1 MQRQKNVQYDD
12 DDLYDE
18 EDDYGEEPREEYT
31 AEDKDNFA
39 TLTPVV
45 RAELEEAGLSASDA
59 DIQESLWHYYWDV
72 GKSVSYLKNARTPRQ
87 QQDKTGS
94 AKKEKSKSKFDQ
106 AAENSAEK
114 AGEYHLSFN
123 PLFAGSRRCHEHGI
137 MYPSG
142 TRGIPIMPPMSVA
155 DWFRDVPWSNVPSEV
170 QGHLEPSVPARP
182 SPKLLGGSTK
192 LAKLAEER
200 RRKAA
205 NETKEAP
212 SPASTSALS
221 SLDRLSKP
229 REVTKENTIPE
240 PRPEPKKYPI
250 RKKREP
256 TPPPKEPTPPPP
268 EPEEDLP
275 DLRASPT
282 KFGMTLSTS
291 LTNGI
296 HAPRMTL
303 SDMLGDSK
311 DTEDP
316 FKGLSPDDVVFKAQ
330 GHSKGMNNKSKQ
342 QSAGGG
348 LEKKT
353 EQLKLSEPAA
363 PPQPK
368 VKSKGLDVPKLWVA
382 DKAARKGEAAFVV
395 IGHVDHGKSTLMGRL
410 LLDTGAVS
418 QRDIDRYQKQ
428 AAELGKSSFSLAW
441 VMDTGSE
448 ERERGVTVDI
458 AQHHFSADSADFTIL
473 DAPGH
478 RDFVPNM
485 IGGASMADLA
495 VLVVDANQLES
506 GMKGQTREHVLLAR
520 AVGIK
525 KVVVAVNKLDATAPE
540 PWSQNTFAD
549 VGKKVQTFLSE
560 VGYSEID
567 LSIVPC
573 SGLNGEN
580 VAKPPPSSGPSAW
593 IPHNHPT
600 LLQALEHSV
609 PSLPTE
615 TAIHS
620 PLRLQIADVFRG
632 GITNPLSI
640 AGRLRT
646 GHCQVG
652 DVLTVL
658 PAHETAAV
666 RGIEVGAE
674 PRGYA
679 VANEVVTLH
688 ITEIDPIRL
697 RTGDLVCSSAA
708 KPVQVVKSFTARI
721 QALESLLPQAVDV
734 HLGRLHAP
742 GGISHLV
749 YTLDEAG
756 QALKRKPRM
765 VREGQK
771 AVVRVS
777 LGDDGQPVEVGE
789 RVVLRSAGGTVAF
802 GRVEEQTG

>member
-1 MQRQKNVQYDD
+1 
-12 DDLYDE
+12 
-18 EDDYGEEPREEYT
+18 
-31 AEDKDNFA
+31 
-39 TLTPVV
+39 
-45 RAELEEAGLSASDA
+45 
-59 DIQESLWHYYWDV
+59 
-72 GKSVSYLKNARTPRQ
+72 
-87 QQDKTGS
+87 
-94 AKKEKSKSKFDQ
+94 
-106 AAENSAEK
+106 
-114 AGEYHLSFN
+114 
-123 PLFAGSRRCHEHGI
+123 
-137 MYPSG
+137 
-142 TRGIPIMPPMSVA
+142 
-155 DWFRDVPWSNVPSEV
+155 
-170 QGHLEPSVPARP
+170 RP

-205 NETKEAP
+205 SETKEAP

-229 REVTKENTIPE
+229 REASKENETPE
-240 PRPEPKKYPI
+240 PKPEPKKYPI

-268 EPEEDLP
+268 EPEEELP

-282 KFGMTLSTS
+282 EFGMTLSTS
-291 LTNGI
+291 PTNGI
-296 HAPRMTL
+296 HGPQMTL
-303 SDMLGDSK
+303 KDMLGDSK
-311 DTEDP
+311 DAEDP
-316 FKGLSPDDVVFKAQ
+316 FKGPSPDDVVFKAQ
-330 GHSKGMNNKSKQ
+330 GHSKGMNNKGKQ
-342 QSAGGG
+342 QSAGDG

-353 EQLKLSEPAA
+353 EQLKLSEPSA

-368 VKSKGLDVPKLWVA
+368 VKSKGLDVPKLWAADVA
-382 DKAARKGEAAFVV
+382 NRKGEAAFVV

-428 AAELGKSSFSLAW
+428 AAELGKSSFALAW

-495 VLVVDANQLES
+495 VLVVDANQLDS

-540 PWSQNTFAD
+540 HWSQDTFAD
-549 VGKKVQTFLSE
+549 VSGRVQTFLSE
-560 VGYSEID
+560 VGYSGDDIA
-567 LSIVPC
+567 IVPC

-593 IPHNHPT
+593 VANHHPT
-600 LLQALEHSV
+600 ILQALERSV
-609 PSLPTE
+609 PAPQTE
-615 TAIHS
+615 EAIK
-620 PLRLQIADVFRG
+620 PAFRLQIADVFRG

-652 DVLTVL
+652 DVLIVQ
-658 PAHETAAV
+658 PAGETAAI

-674 PRGYA
+674 PRDYA
-679 VANEVVTLH
+679 IAHEVVTLH
-688 ITEIDPIRL
+688 ITEIDPIHL
-697 RTGDLVCSSAA
+697 RTGDLVCSSVA
-708 KPVQVVKSFTARI
+708 KPVQVVKTFTARI
-721 QALESLLPQAVDV
+721 QALESLLPQTVDV

-742 GGISHLV
+742 GSISHLM

-756 QALKRKPRM
+756 QQLKRKPRM

-771 AVVRVS
+771 AVVKVS
-777 LGDDGQPVEVGE
+777 LSDGQPVEVGE
-789 RVVLRSAGGTVAF
+789 RVVLRSAGGTVAY
-802 GRVEEQTG
+802 GTIEETF

>member
-18 EDDYGEEPREEYT
+18 EDDYGEEPQEEYT

-45 RAELEEAGLSASDA
+45 RAELEEAGLSVSDA

-87 QQDKTGS
+87 QQDKTGG

-106 AAENSAEK
+106 AAEKSAEK
-114 AGEYHLSFN
+114 AGS
-123 PLFAGSRRCHEHGI
+123 
-137 MYPSG
+137 
-142 TRGIPIMPPMSVA
+142 PIMPAMSAA
-155 DWFRDVPWSNVPSEV
+155 DWFRDVPWSDVPSEI
-170 QGHLEPSVPARP
+170 QGHLEPSLPARP

-205 NETKEAP
+205 SETKEAP
-212 SPASTSALS
+212 SPASSSALS

-229 REVTKENTIPE
+229 REVAKENESPQ

-268 EPEEDLP
+268 EPEEELP
-275 DLRASPT
+275 DLRAST
-282 KFGMTLSTS
+282 AANISG
-291 LTNGI
+291 
-296 HAPRMTL
+296 
-303 SDMLGDSK
+303 
-311 DTEDP
+311 
-316 FKGLSPDDVVFKAQ
+316 KG
-330 GHSKGMNNKSKQ
+330 KQ
-342 QSAGGG
+342 QSAGDG

-368 VKSKGLDVPKLWVA
+368 VKSKGLDVPKLWAA

-428 AAELGKSSFSLAW
+428 AAELGKSSFALAW

-540 PWSQNTFAD
+540 PWSQDTFAD
-549 VGKKVQTFLSE
+549 VSKKVQTFLSE
-560 VGYSEID
+560 
-567 LSIVPC
+567 
-573 SGLNGEN
+573 
-580 VAKPPPSSGPSAW
+580 
-593 IPHNHPT
+593 
-600 LLQALEHSV
+600 
-609 PSLPTE
+609 
-615 TAIHS
+615 
-620 PLRLQIADVFRG
+620 
-632 GITNPLSI
+632 
-640 AGRLRT
+640 
-646 GHCQVG
+646 
-652 DVLTVL
+652 
-658 PAHETAAV
+658 
-666 RGIEVGAE
+666 
-674 PRGYA
+674 
-679 VANEVVTLH
+679 
-688 ITEIDPIRL
+688 
-697 RTGDLVCSSAA
+697 
-708 KPVQVVKSFTARI
+708 
-721 QALESLLPQAVDV
+721 
-734 HLGRLHAP
+734 
-742 GGISHLV
+742 
-749 YTLDEAG
+749 
-756 QALKRKPRM
+756 
-765 VREGQK
+765 
-771 AVVRVS
+771 
-777 LGDDGQPVEVGE
+777 
-789 RVVLRSAGGTVAF
+789 
-802 GRVEEQTG
+802 

>member
-18 EDDYGEEPREEYT
+18 EDDYGEEPQEEYT

-45 RAELEEAGLSASDA
+45 RAELEEAGLSVSDS

-87 QQDKTGS
+87 QQDKAGS

-106 AAENSAEK
+106 AAEKSAEK
-114 AGEYHLSFN
+114 AGS
-123 PLFAGSRRCHEHGI
+123 
-137 MYPSG
+137 
-142 TRGIPIMPPMSVA
+142 PIMPPMSAA
-155 DWFRDVPWSNVPSEV
+155 DWFRDIPWSDVPSEI
-170 QGHLEPSVPARP
+170 QGYLEPSLPARP
-182 SPKLLGGSTK
+182 SPQLLGGSTK

-205 NETKEAP
+205 SETKEAP
-212 SPASTSALS
+212 PPASTSALS

-229 REVTKENTIPE
+229 REAAKENEVPE

-268 EPEEDLP
+268 PEPEEELP

-282 KFGMTLSTS
+282 EFGMTLSTS
-291 LTNGI
+291 PTNGI
-296 HAPRMTL
+296 HGPQMTL
-303 SDMLGDSK
+303 KDMLGDSK
-311 DTEDP
+311 DADDP
-316 FKGLSPDDVVFKAQ
+316 FKGPSPDDVVFKAQ
-330 GHSKGMNNKSKQ
+330 GHSKGMNNKQ
-342 QSAGGG
+342 QSAGDG

-353 EQLKLSEPAA
+353 AQLKLSEPAA

-368 VKSKGLDVPKLWVA
+368 VKSKGLDVPKLWAADVA
-382 DKAARKGEAAFVV
+382 NRKGEAAFVV

-428 AAELGKSSFSLAW
+428 AAELGKSSFALAW

-495 VLVVDANQLES
+495 VLVVDANQLDS

-540 PWSQNTFAD
+540 PWSQDIFAD
-549 VGKKVQTFLSE
+549 VSKKVQTFLGE
-560 VGYSEID
+560 VGYSGDDIA
-567 LSIVPC
+567 IVPC

-580 VAKPPPSSGPSAW
+580 VAKSPPSSGPSAW
-593 IPHNHPT
+593 VANHHPT
-600 LLQALEHSV
+600 VLQALERSV
-609 PSLPTE
+609 PAPPPEALLKS
-615 TAIHS
+615 AF
-620 PLRLQIADVFRG
+620 RLQIADVFRG

-652 DVLTVL
+652 DVLIVQ
-658 PAHETAAV
+658 PADETAAI

-674 PRGYA
+674 PRDYA
-679 VANEVVTLH
+679 VAHEVVTLH
-688 ITEIDPIRL
+688 ITEIDPIHL

-708 KPVQVVKSFTARI
+708 AKPVQLVKTFMARI

-742 GGISHLV
+742 GSISHLM

-756 QALKRKPRM
+756 QQLKRKPRM

-771 AVVRVS
+771 AVVKVS
-777 LGDDGQPVEVGE
+777 LSDGQPVEGGE
-789 RVVLRSAGGTVAF
+789 RVVLRSAGGTVAY
-802 GRVEEQTG
+802 GTIEETL

>member
-18 EDDYGEEPREEYT
+18 EDDYGEEPQEEYT

-45 RAELEEAGLSASDA
+45 RAELEEVGLSVSDA

-87 QQDKTGS
+87 QQDKTGG

-106 AAENSAEK
+106 AAEKSAEK
-114 AGEYHLSFN
+114 AGS
-123 PLFAGSRRCHEHGI
+123 
-137 MYPSG
+137 
-142 TRGIPIMPPMSVA
+142 PIMPAMSAA
-155 DWFRDVPWSNVPSEV
+155 DWFRDVPWSDVPSEI
-170 QGHLEPSVPARP
+170 QGHLEPSLPARP

-205 NETKEAP
+205 SETKEAP
-212 SPASTSALS
+212 SPASSSALS

-229 REVTKENTIPE
+229 REVAKENESPQ

-268 EPEEDLP
+268 EPEEELP
-275 DLRASPT
+275 DLRAST
-282 KFGMTLSTS
+282 AANISG
-291 LTNGI
+291 
-296 HAPRMTL
+296 
-303 SDMLGDSK
+303 
-311 DTEDP
+311 
-316 FKGLSPDDVVFKAQ
+316 KG
-330 GHSKGMNNKSKQ
+330 KQ
-342 QSAGGG
+342 QSAGDG

-368 VKSKGLDVPKLWVA
+368 VKSKGLDVPKLWAA

-428 AAELGKSSFSLAW
+428 AAELGKSSFALAW

-540 PWSQNTFAD
+540 PWSQDTFAD
-549 VGKKVQTFLSE
+549 VSKKVQTFLSE
-560 VGYSEID
+560 VGYSGDD
-567 LSIVPC
+567 LAIVPC

-580 VAKPPPSSGPSAW
+580 VAKSPPPSGPSAW
-593 IPHNHPT
+593 VANHHPT

-609 PSLPTE
+609 PSPPTE

-646 GHCQVG
+646 GHCQIG

-658 PAHETAAV
+658 PARETAAI

-674 PRGYA
+674 PRDYA

-688 ITEIDPIRL
+688 ITEIDPIHL
-697 RTGDLVCSSAA
+697 RTGDLVCSSSAAA
-708 KPVQVVKSFTARI
+708 KPVHVVRTFTVRI

-742 GGISHLV
+742 GGISHLM
-749 YTLDEAG
+749 YTLEQEG
-756 QALKRKPRM
+756 QPLKRKPRM

-771 AVVRVS
+771 AVVKVS

-789 RVVLRSAGGTVAF
+789 RVVLRCAGGTVAY
-802 GRVEEQTG
+802 GRVEGTG